1 MIARVK
7 WCKPVSSCT
16 RLRPNGKCF
25 ESRREGNL
33 SRSEIHCCRNVVRW
47 EYAIVTVAVYPLDK
61 GGEQERVPVRITFG
75 SETSRNT
82 KCDSSLMSCGC
93 FVFGPLVRREQ
104 EFSYSGSPRSH

>member
-61 GGEQERVPVRITFG
+61 GGVCRSELRLVLKRVEILNVTV
-75 SETSRNT
+75 
-82 KCDSSLMSCGC
+82 L
-93 FVFGPLVRREQ
+93 L
-104 EFSYSGSPRSH
+104 